1 MDESLAEAIRWFNQG
16 VEQLRDTFVAILGHD
31 LRDPLNAALM
41 ATELQKSSKIS
52 AAVRERAIHAAAN
65 NLQRIA
71 TLIQDVMDYARTRLT
86 GTLSV
91 SPQATDMR
99 KLCAEIAEAHEL
111 SHPGRIRVDCSG
123 DLSGVWDGSRMKQ
136 LVSNLVQN
144 ALSHGNDSTPV
155 DILATVDGD
164 DIVLSVVN
172 EGPIIPVEQQLLIFD
187 PIRHKAKNAQESGRQ
202 ADGLGLGLYIVS
214 EIVAAHGGSIVLHS
228 DETGTSFVVRLPR
241 VCKTSV

>member
-1 MDESLAEAIRWFNQG
+1 
-16 VEQLRDTFVAILGHD
+16 
-31 LRDPLNAALM
+31 
-41 ATELQKSSKIS
+41 
-52 AAVRERAIHAAAN
+52 
-65 NLQRIA
+65 
-71 TLIQDVMDYARTRLT
+71 
-86 GTLSV
+86 
-91 SPQATDMR
+91 
-99 KLCAEIAEAHEL
+99 
-111 SHPGRIRVDCSG
+111 
-123 DLSGVWDGSRMKQ
+123 MKQ